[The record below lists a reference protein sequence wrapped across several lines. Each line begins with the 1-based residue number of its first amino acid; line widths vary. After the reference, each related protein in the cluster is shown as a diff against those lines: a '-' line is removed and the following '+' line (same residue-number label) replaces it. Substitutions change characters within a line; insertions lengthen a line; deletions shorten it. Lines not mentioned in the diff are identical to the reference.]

1 VQRVG
6 ERERE
11 QVDSKEDWMQKKERN
26 QRRPGSRRKKTS
38 RVEEEEA
45 ATSAATAAEDGVNSK
60 QFAILTFGQTL
71 QSAIGEANGKLLL
84 TCRRAP
90 GLGPTPFLI
99 LLEASCKL
107 CT

>member
-1 VQRVG
+1 
-6 ERERE
+6 
-11 QVDSKEDWMQKKERN
+11 VDSKEDWMQKKERN

-45 ATSAATAAEDGVNSK
+45 TSAATAAEDGVNSK
-60 QFAILTFGQTL
+60 QFAILSFGQTLL

-107 CT
+107 YT